1 MWIRFGAMSRIR
13 IESMAEPFEDQRSAR
28 LGIQVLTRAEAMGI
42 LGGSAVHR
50 LDAAVWSDVLAQIR
64 QVSVGLRLASPIPES
79 GGGREGFARQLE
91 QLGEALEASPV
102 PALEGPKLD
111 RLLGREL
118 LARLLQIS
126 LVSLRRYLSG
136 KRVFPDAVAARLHF
150 LALVAG
156 DLSGAYNDIGVR
168 RWFDR
173 PRRLLDGRSP
183 ADLLVSG
190 WQPEDPEPRRVRD
203 LAHSLVW
210 SPAT

>member
-1 MWIRFGAMSRIR
+1 MSTIR
-13 IESMAEPFEDQRSAR
+13 IDAVADPFDDHRLAR

-42 LGGSAVHR
+42 LGGGAIHR
-50 LDAAVWSDVLAQIR
+50 LDAAVWSDVLAQIQR
-64 QVSVGLRLASPIPES
+64 VSVGRQLASSIPK
-79 GGGREGFARQLE
+79 GAGGRQEFARQLE
-91 QLGEALEASPV
+91 QLGEALGASPV
-102 PALEGPKLD
+102 PASEGPKLN

-126 LVSLRRYLSG
+126 LVSLRRYLAG
-136 KRVFPDAVAARLHF
+136 ERAFPDAVAARLHF

-156 DLSGAYNDIGVR
+156 DLAGAYNDIGVR

-173 PRRLLDGRSP
+173 PRKLLDGRTP
-183 ADLLVSG
+183 ADLLVSE
-190 WQPEDPEPRRVRD
+190 WQPEDPEPRRVRE